1 MKRRTREWIEKAE
14 GDRAVALREMQ
25 AAEPV
30 FDVVSFHAQQCAEKY
45 LKAFL
50 EEQGISFGKTHD
62 LALLLDLAGAGL
74 AELGGKK
81 DALKLL
87 SVLGIAARYPGSR
100 ADRAE
105 AQDAIALAQ
114 EVRNIVRGKLRPE
127 KENEG

>member
-50 EEQGISFGKTHD
+50 EERCIPFEKTHD
-62 LALLLDLAGAGL
+62 LALLLDLAGA
-74 AELGGKK
+74 
-81 DALKLL
+81 D
-87 SVLGIAARYPGSR
+87 
-100 ADRAE
+100 
-105 AQDAIALAQ
+105 LAQ
-114 EVRNIVRGKLRPE
+114 LSGR
-127 KENEG
+127 